1 MISELSINVSQ
12 NGGAHTYVLIGRID
26 TTTAPQ
32 LAANIHLEGV
42 WELVFDLAG
51 IDYLSSA
58 GLRVF
63 LQAQTTMNKAGG
75 AMRIIHC
82 RSHIQG
88 LFSAVGFTAIMD
100 IA

>member
-12 NGGAHTYVLIGRID
+12 NGGVHTYVLTGRID

-32 LAANIHLEGV
+32 LAANIHLDGV
-42 WELVFDLAG
+42 RELVFDLAG

-82 RSHIQG
+82 RPHIQG